1 VNVQVPE
8 GVRSGGAAPVVVS
21 YGGKST
27 AEAMLEIRAAAGG
40 LLAPAAFKVNDKQYV
55 AAIHQGS
62 GTFVSNGSIPN
73 LPAAPAEP
81 GETLTFYGIG
91 FGPVTP
97 GIVAGYVAEGTTNV
111 TLPVQFLFGEVPAQV
126 LYAGLAPDLVGVYQ
140 FNVVVPAEAPGGDAP
155 LKVLAGGEAIAQDL
169 YVAVQAR

>member
-1 VNVQVPE
+1 
-8 GVRSGGAAPVVVS
+8 VVS

-27 AEAMLEIRAAAGG
+27 AAAMLEIKEAAGG
-40 LLAPAAFKVNDKQYV
+40 LLAPATFKVNDKQYV
-55 AAIHQGS
+55 AAIHQDS
-62 GTFVSNGSIPN
+62 GAFVSNGSIPN

-97 GIVAGYVAEGTTNV
+97 GAVAGYIAEGTTNV
-111 TLPVQFLFGEVPAQV
+111 ALPVQFQFGDVAAQV

-140 FNVVVPAEAPGGDAP
+140 FNVVVPADAP
-155 LKVLAGGEAIAQDL
+155 RGDVLLRVLVAGEPVAQNL
-169 YVAVQAR
+169 TISVQAP